1 MGLHIVVCQLDIAWE
16 DKAESH
22 RRAAALLEQARPP
35 KGALVVLPEMFS
47 TGFSMNVDAT
57 AEGNERPSERFLTD
71 TARRLEACALGGV
84 VTRERPGVLGL
95 NQAVAFGPDGSE
107 LARYAKI
114 HPFSFAGED
123 RRFARGRDV
132 VTFAWGG
139 FTVAPF
145 VCYDLRFPEVFRV
158 AALRGA
164 TVLVV
169 IANWPAPREAHWL
182 ALLAARAIKN
192 HAYVVG
198 VQPVRPRPPRR
209 PTLGAAGSWTREGGP
224 GRGGRGG
231 EAMWADLDLEAV
243 QAYRREFPF
252 SRTSIQV
259 RFPPSARVMSSRS
272 SRPGS
277 SARSARWLPLRAR
290 RCTFAGV
297 ASTMPP

>member
-182 ALLAARAIKN
+182 ALLAARAIEN
-192 HAYVVG
+192 QAYVVG
-198 VQPVRPRPPRR
+198 VNRCGRDPHAVYSGRSRIVDPRGRI
-209 PTLGAAGSWTREGGP
+209 LAEAGEG
-224 GRGGRGG
+224 
-231 EAMWADLDLEAV
+231 EETIVADLDLEAV
-243 QAYRREFPF
+243 QAYRREFPVLADVDPRF
-252 SRTSIQV
+252 VSRH
-259 RFPPSARVMSSRS
+259 PP
-272 SRPGS
+272 G
-277 SARSARWLPLRAR
+277 
-290 RCTFAGV
+290 
-297 ASTMPP
+297 